1 MLFCPHIQVSLRVVS
16 VLQCKTLCVRPS
28 DTVQRC
34 IQQALEH
41 LEMQAL
47 DPRQFQLW
55 AKTPG
60 DDAPYPL
67 VGHERPFAIR
77 MSCIRESMN
86 QEEGFDLDHCN
97 NMYEPLNP
105 RQRCQFI
112 LR

>member
-1 MLFCPHIQVSLRVVS
+1 M
-16 VLQCKTLCVRPS
+16 
-28 DTVQRC
+28 QRC

-60 DDAPYPL
+60 EDAPYPL